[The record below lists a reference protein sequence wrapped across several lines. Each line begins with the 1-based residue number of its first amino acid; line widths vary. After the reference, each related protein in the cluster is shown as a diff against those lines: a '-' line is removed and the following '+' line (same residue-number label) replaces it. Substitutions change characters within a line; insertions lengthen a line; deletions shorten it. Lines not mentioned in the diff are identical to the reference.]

1 MCDNNNDLKFDI
13 FNKYKCKDYNPLDDI
28 DINKQRYDQNF
39 LDLLNHIFKLTGYQ
53 SAKIKEKI
61 DIISPE
67 ILINHPAI
75 LLDNIKQLILY
86 INDLLKIFIK
96 LYNLEMGISYLVKNT
111 DFNFIKQ
118 SQHIIEDYFIKQNI
132 SDKDKEFF
140 YANLPT
146 EEKFI
151 PLEYTP
157 YDLSILDEIK
167 TEQDL
172 IDVSNF
178 FLEDF
183 IKLEKAIKDL
193 IKLSEKF
200 TFILDL
206 KSVTKLILTQIIP
219 PEYSI
224 ENNEGIQSGGAY
236 PTVYSVYSK
245 LMKLKSLLEGI
256 GSDIIGKEIP
266 YSVNLEINDAMK
278 IINLFQTNLEKIA
291 STKRTP
297 GIEKQYDLNL
307 FQNVPEYIGIP
318 GISDK
323 FIQNPLEGQLPEA
336 SFALDNFDEINNNI
350 ILKNEDFKK
359 KLKDISKI
367 NKELYKLDEKINQ
380 YKSDEERKQLGM
392 IYEYTD
398 QGSQADIRVDIV
410 SKDSELRIKEG
421 EKTLLNQE
429 IVNLNTE
436 KDNLNRLLSNPTDI
450 TELISYIAKLRSF
463 PTMKTDDQLLQELK
477 DSLKKPIGGNS
488 FDLSNYDM
496 FFKKIKENK
505 SDKFKKY
512 TDNLFVNMTINDI
525 ENIEIIINA
534 CNGLGL
540 LYYNL
545 VFTDATL
552 GKFYKPL
559 FSMLSGDTSTIKQKI
574 LEKIEEIKRHKEL
587 SNVRPEI
594 LTLFTKIKTEIPN
607 ILTVSD
613 ASDTINQYKS
623 TKEQNLNDEIR
634 AKTTEVANIEREI
647 TTLTQEKTR
656 LQTILN
662 SLPNDNI
669 DVKSLIELDNDKF
682 RDIIILLQ
690 DKIDNINLKMS
701 KLFLIKDNITT
712 NPLGE
717 NNISINIDDF
727 NPNWYN
733 KSTIVQAGGVPEE
746 NFQKYLSNLGNMNKI
761 TEINENIRK
770 LLITI
775 ELYKSKTTELIELY
789 INVMKNLNSILVYLY
804 YKLTVFKDYYNETKI
819 ISGKFDKIKLENL
832 KNKINL
838 LDRKNFQFIKE
849 IFVKVIDRI
858 ISGMNTTDKKYVK
871 YSKTTGLLNLLVL
884 NHLHTIINL
893 L

>member
-1 MCDNNNDLKFDI
+1 MCDNNNEFKFDI

-28 DINKQRYDQNF
+28 TINKKSYDPNF

-140 YANLPT
+140 YKNLPT

-219 PEYSI
+219 AEYPI
-224 ENNEGIQSGGAY
+224 ENNEGIQSGGAN
-236 PTVYSVYSK
+236 PTVQSVYAK
-245 LMKLKSLLEGI
+245 LIKLKSLLEGI
-256 GSDIIGKEIP
+256 GSDILGKEIP
-266 YSVNLEINDAMK
+266 YSINLEINDAMK

-291 STKRTP
+291 KTQRTP

-307 FQNVPEYIGIP
+307 FQSVPEYIGIP
-318 GISDK
+318 EITDK

-336 SFALDNFDEINNNI
+336 SFALNDFDEINQNI
-350 ILKNEDFKK
+350 ILKNEDLKK

-380 YKSDEERKQLGM
+380 YKSDEETKQLGM

-398 QGSQADIRVDIV
+398 QGSQADIRADII

-421 EKTLLNQE
+421 EKNTLVQNVADL
-429 IVNLNTE
+429 TRE
-436 KDNLNRLLSNPTDI
+436 KDNLNQLLSNPTDI
-450 TELISYIAKLRSF
+450 TDLISYIAKLRSF
-463 PTMKTDDQLLQELK
+463 PNIKTDDQLLSELK
-477 DSLKKPIGGNS
+477 NLLEKSIGGNS
-488 FDLSNYDM
+488 YDLSNYDNLFAKM
-496 FFKKIKENK
+496 KANK

-540 LYYNL
+540 PFYNTL
-545 VFTDATL
+545 FTDATL
-552 GKFYKPL
+552 NKFYNPL
-559 FSMLSGDTSTIKQKI
+559 FKMLTGDTSTIKQKI
-574 LEKIEEIKRHKEL
+574 LEKIGEIKRHKEL
-587 SNVRPEI
+587 LNVRPEI
-594 LTLFTKIKTEIPN
+594 LTLFNKIKTKIPD
-607 ILTVSD
+607 ILTVLD
-613 ASDTINQYKS
+613 ANASINQYK
-623 TKEQNLNDEIR
+623 TRQEQNLNAEILL
-634 AKTTEVANIEREI
+634 KTTEIANIEREI

-690 DKIDNINLKMS
+690 DKMDNINAKMS
-701 KLFLIKDNITT
+701 KLFLIKENKTT
-712 NPLGE
+712 NPIGE
-717 NNISINIDDF
+717 DNISINIDDF
-727 NPNWYN
+727 NPTWYN
-733 KSTIVQAGGVPEE
+733 KSTIVQSGGDPEQ

-849 IFVKVIDRI
+849 IFVKVIDTI
-858 ISGMNTTDKKYVK
+858 ISKMNTTDKKYVK
-871 YSKTTGLLNLLVL
+871 YAKTTGLLNLLVL